1 MLDITSMAD
10 EITIP
15 EYTEIL
21 YGKNIYDFIPV
32 TINNPNVTNIE
43 KELCWDYDSYL
54 DMITSNLWTTS
65 CQTDNHGHEVVAYS
79 STNDDI
85 LYIRNDIITDSDGN
99 AIYGSAEFTLEDKNG
114 NILKDIAGNPLTADN
129 IKISIDTSV
138 VPNVAIVTKST
149 LIDPTQAEVFRG
161 NIIDSD
167 ECMSAMEKRDW
178 EESTWITLY
187 EKEEKDDQGNI
198 LNYPTYFTNQAL
210 ATVRVKGTLNGNT
223 VYSNV
228 GKILCISEDV
238 TPFRLSH
245 SISTDNVLRLF
256 VTKFESAFS
265 QCLLQT
271 SDDGVT
277 WDAYPTKLMD
287 SAYFDVTDD
296 EHFYY
301 NKYIRLGCFFNEDEN
316 NPSFKFGTKF
326 SESFYIDSNAFSSSD
341 ALRIISPTY
350 TSSISNGALVNLYA
364 PGYSN
369 IRNTLDVVSS
379 AVENTGATNELM
391 APIYLESSIIED
403 TAEIVQ
409 TFQANLYQYP
419 NIIGNNNGLN
429 IIADNHTSGAD
440 IYTSRIKMAGF
451 IFLSNKAT
459 LRFKTSNP
467 ITWVEAIPIDG
478 QSTVINYKTQDNYTL
493 CFVNYGL
500 TSSGSLSLRDR
511 FSISNSTLINC
522 AANDF
527 GKFVYYPRSN
537 INIYLFAKLT
547 VKKIVNILEEIDQS
561 YTSDP
566 KGVTFNIYQLQGNN
580 FFEITEMTSQE
591 LADNNI
597 TINYNYIDP
606 NNANA
611 LAEFNAK
618 CN

>member
-1 MLDITSMAD
+1 MAD

-21 YGKNIYDFIPV
+21 FGKNIYDNIPV

-43 KELCWDYDSYL
+43 KEICWDYDGYL
-54 DMITSNLWTTS
+54 DMINSNLWSTP
-65 CQTDNHGHEVVAYS
+65 CQTDAHGHEVVAYS
-79 STNDDI
+79 SSTTNDDI
-85 LYIRNDIITDSDGN
+85 LYIRNNVINDDNGN
-99 AIYGSAEFTLEDKNG
+99 AIYASAEFTLEDKDG
-114 NILKDIAGNPLTADN
+114 NILKDNGGNLLSGDN
-129 IKISIDTSV
+129 INVSIDTSV
-138 VPNVAIVTKST
+138 TPNIVVVNKTT

-161 NIIDSD
+161 NIIDSN
-167 ECMSAMEKRDW
+167 ECMSAMEKMNW

-187 EKEEKDDQGNI
+187 EKEEKDANGNI
-198 LNYPTYFTNQAL
+198 INYPTFFTQQAL
-210 ATVRVKGTLNGNT
+210 ATVRVKGILNGST
-223 VYSNV
+223 VYSNI

-238 TPFRLSH
+238 APFRLSH

-256 VTKFESAFS
+256 VTKFESVFS
-265 QCLLQT
+265 QCLIQA
-271 SDDGVT
+271 SDDGLT
-277 WDAYPTKLMD
+277 WDNYPTKLME
-287 SAYFDVTDD
+287 SAYFDITDD

-341 ALRIISPTY
+341 TLRIISPTY
-350 TSSISNGALVNLYA
+350 ISNISNGSLVSLYA

-369 IRNTLDVVSS
+369 IRNTLDIISTTI
-379 AVENTGATNELM
+379 ENIGASNELS
-391 APIYLESSIIED
+391 APIYLESSIIEN
-403 TAEIVQ
+403 TSEIIQ
-409 TFQANLYQYP
+409 TFQSNSYQYP
-419 NIIGNNNGLN
+419 IIIGNNNGLN

-440 IYTSRIKMAGF
+440 IYTNKIKMTGF

-467 ITWVEAIPIDG
+467 ITWIEIIPAAG
-478 QSTVINYKTQDNYTL
+478 QSSVISYKTQDNYTL

-500 TSSGSLSLRDR
+500 TSSNASKLRDR
-511 FSISNSTLINC
+511 FSISNSIFINC
-522 AANDF
+522 ASNNF

-547 VKKIVNILEEIDQS
+547 VKKMADILEEINQS
-561 YTSDP
+561 YSDDP
-566 KGVTFNIYQLQGNN
+566 KGATFNIYQLQGNN
-580 FFEITEMTSQE
+580 FFELTDMTAQD
-591 LADNNI
+591 LANNNI

-606 NNANA
+606 NDANA
-611 LAEFNAK
+611 LAEFNSK

>member
-1 MLDITSMAD
+1 MAD

-65 CQTDNHGHEVVAYS
+65 CQTDSHGHEVVAYS

-129 IKISIDTSV
+129 INVSIDTSV

-178 EESTWITLY
+178 EESTWISLY
-187 EKEEKDDQGNI
+187 EKEEKDDRGNI

-350 TSSISNGALVNLYA
+350 TSSISNGSLVNLYA

-409 TFQANLYQYP
+409 TFQANSYQYP

-440 IYTSRIKMAGF
+440 IYTNRIKMAGF

-467 ITWVEAIPIDG
+467 ITWIEAIPIDG

-580 FFEITEMTSQE
+580 FFEITEMTAQE

-597 TINYNYIDP
+597 TINYNYINP